1 MHETKFIHLPPRPA
15 PVTKRLGIVASIAT
29 ISFAAA
35 WAFEH
40 HRKREL
46 MRALAAMPD
55 VANILPTVRSHSET
69 VLARFGVSVP
79 PKLTARKP

>member
-1 MHETKFIHLPPRPA
+1 MLETKFIHLPPRPGL
-15 PVTKRLGIVASIAT
+15 VTKGLGIVAGITA

-46 MRALAAMPD
+46 VRTLAAMPGA
-55 VANILPTVRSHSET
+55 ANILPTLTSYSET
-69 VLARFGVSVP
+69 VLTQFGVRVP
-79 PKLTARKP
+79 PKPTARKS